1 MWDRLCLWRSVWLL
15 EDFIDMRFFNLL
27 KTQKG
32 QMLVEIL
39 IAVTVAGIVIGGVAT
54 MIGTSL
60 VTSKK
65 TRQVT
70 VANGLAQQD
79 MEAIKTL
86 AQNSW
91 LSLYCPPLGTC
102 PGNKGVTSTYS
113 VILSG
118 NSWVFQSGRATT
130 TVDGMDFGHYFYVEN
145 VNRNSGG
152 DIATTGN
159 EDPST
164 QKVTI
169 YIAWPGETEFNV
181 SEYIMRTGSA
191 FFVDRGWVD
200 ANLGDGP
207 YTSSVGTY
215 STSSGAINITGGALG
230 VE

>member
-1 MWDRLCLWRSVWLL
+1 MHL
-15 EDFIDMRFFNLL
+15 FNFL

-39 IAVTVAGIVIGGVAT
+39 VAVTIAGIVIGGVAT

-79 MEAIKTL
+79 MEAIETL
-86 AQNSW
+86 AQSSW
-91 LSLYCPPLGTC
+91 IKLYCPPLGTC
-102 PGNKGVTSTYS
+102 PGNKGVASTYS

-118 NSWVFQSGRATT
+118 GSWQFQLGAAST
-130 TVDGMDFGHYFYVEN
+130 TVDGLNFNRYFYVEN

-152 DIATTGN
+152 DINEGGV

-164 QKVTI
+164 QKITI
-169 YIAWPGETEFNV
+169 YLTWSGGSEFSV
-181 SEYIMRTGSA
+181 SEYIMRTGSS
-191 FFVDRGWVD
+191 FFIDRGWISG
-200 ANLGDGP
+200 NLNNGP
-207 YTSSVGTY
+207 YTTSVGAY
-215 STSSGAINITGGALG
+215 STSSGDINIESGALG

>member
-1 MWDRLCLWRSVWLL
+1 MHL
-15 EDFIDMRFFNLL
+15 FNFL

-39 IAVTVAGIVIGGVAT
+39 VAVTIAGIVIGGVAT

-65 TRQVT
+65 TREVT

-79 MEAIKTL
+79 MEAIETL
-86 AQNSW
+86 AQSSW
-91 LSLYCPPLGTC
+91 IKLYCPPLGTC
-102 PGNKGVTSTYS
+102 PGNKGTTSTYS

-118 NSWVFQSGRATT
+118 GSWVFQSGAAST
-130 TVDGMDFGHYFYVEN
+130 TVDGINFSRYFYVEN
-145 VNRNSGG
+145 VLRNAGG
-152 DIATTGN
+152 DIVVGRVPGN

-169 YIAWPGETEFNV
+169 YLTWSGGSEFSA
-181 SEYIMRTGSA
+181 SEYIMRTGSS
-191 FFVDRGWVD
+191 FFIDRGWVSG
-200 ANLGDGP
+200 NLNNGP
-207 YTSSVGTY
+207 YTTSVGTY
-215 STSSGAINITGGALG
+215 STSSGDINIEGNVIG

>member
-1 MWDRLCLWRSVWLL
+1 MNILKQFPIRVSPCPKEALYLRIHYNELPNTELL
-15 EDFIDMRFFNLL
+15 YAAPSPILL
-27 KTQKG
+27 
-32 QMLVEIL
+32 
-39 IAVTVAGIVIGGVAT
+39 
-54 MIGTSL
+54 
-60 VTSKK
+60 
-65 TRQVT
+65 
-70 VANGLAQQD
+70 
-79 MEAIKTL
+79 
-86 AQNSW
+86 
-91 LSLYCPPLGTC
+91 Y
-102 PGNKGVTSTYS
+102 
-113 VILSG
+113 SG

-145 VNRNSGG
+145 VKRNSGG
-152 DIATTGN
+152 DIATSGN